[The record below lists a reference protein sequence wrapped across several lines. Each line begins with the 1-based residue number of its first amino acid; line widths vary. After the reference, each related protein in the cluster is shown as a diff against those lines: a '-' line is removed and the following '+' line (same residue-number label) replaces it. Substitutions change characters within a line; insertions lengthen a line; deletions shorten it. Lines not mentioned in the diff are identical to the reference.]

1 MSENVELPALLDLNF
16 KILFMVIG
24 AYYESDPDTSTEN
37 QKMGELECL
46 YSQSFLEGNYISGE
60 LLQFYNVG
68 GVQRFSNFD
77 MYMYI
82 YEVSFIIIHS
92 LLSVC
97 ILVLFL

>member
-68 GVQRFSNFD
+68 GVQRFSNSD